1 MGWIKDRI
9 DDLLFPFKRK
19 KIIQQMIDEL
29 KEEMRNRPCKKNDED
44 S

>member
-19 KIIQQMIDEL
+19 KNNSTNDRWIK
-29 KEEMRNRPCKKNDED
+29 KEIRNKPYKKNDED